1 MPFGIRR
8 AHNLSAVIDAALEA
22 FTLADVTFFGRC
34 FKSKGLLCQIEN
46 GKSEA
51 NGIVLVR

>member
-1 MPFGIRR
+1 
-8 AHNLSAVIDAALEA
+8 VIDAALEA